1 MNLSRLWSLEAKI
14 ISAEKAWIIM
24 DPLFLR
30 SRYLFHIYSFHISI
44 VAIPAVS
51 VWRQGEIS
59 VCPVVLTHQCLSLEY
74 PAFQSDRWQLSNQ
87 TPAGR
92 QVNHLSLPIHIP
104 LSQSRGAPRHT
115 HASWWRFPLE
125 QARQP
130 CRVESQENRMNRKQ
144 RGSERERSLR
154 NRSEKNAEFKLGE
167 AARPDWIRFQK
178 HPRSTGL
185 PQDC

>member
-1 MNLSRLWSLEAKI
+1 MDHHGSIVSSLKVS
-14 ISAEKAWIIM
+14 IS
-24 DPLFLR
+24 
-30 SRYLFHIYSFHISI
+30 YSFHISI
-44 VAIPAVS
+44 IAIPAVS

-87 TPAGR
+87 TPAER

-104 LSQSRGAPRHT
+104 LSQSPGAPRHT

-130 CRVESQENRMNRKQ
+130 CGIESR
-144 RGSERERSLR
+144 EREREM
-154 NRSEKNAEFKLGE
+154 SERGSKA
-167 AARPDWIRFQK
+167 
-178 HPRSTGL
+178 
-185 PQDC
+185 